1 MQDIDKRYGIH
12 GKWDWIENTL
22 FCGSAGWQRLI
33 SDHRERSIESI
44 YAKKVK
50 KKCQENISQDQTLLK
65 DFLPLSK
72 SIQPTLF
79 KIKDLNPLESSTR
92 TSGAGVLHHLLLN
105 LILLYFEEEL
115 DNFCV
120 TGTLT
125 LEFGRAKTKLSAA
138 FIWTGIKRVQMSEEE
153 NVSLLYNLNDLSSVV
168 LNVAIKSQAL
178 FSVRLIG
185 NSWNSERPAA
195 LNVFWHRRISSDTSF
210 LWPDSSELRNESLN
224 FNSLRSESFWPSQ
237 WSCTTIQSKAVSASQ
252 SKHRCMAHSCIL
264 QLLWPFAGANCQEVE
279 AVLFLMYE
287 Y

>member
-22 FCGSAGWQRLI
+22 FCGSAGWTEVDFWPPRKINRVYICKESQEKMSGKYLTR
-33 SDHRERSIESI
+33 SDSSER
-44 YAKKVK
+44 
-50 KKCQENISQDQTLLK
+50 
-65 DFLPLSK
+65 F
-72 SIQPTLF
+72 
-79 KIKDLNPLESSTR
+79 SSTHFVQNKR
-92 TSGAGVLHHLLLN
+92 SQPFGKQHTNFWSKCPASPLTEPHSAVFWRRIGQFLCYWHLDSRVWKSQN
-105 LILLYFEEEL
+105 KTECCFHL
-115 DNFCV
+115 D
-120 TGTLT
+120 
-125 LEFGRAKTKLSAA
+125 RQ
-138 FIWTGIKRVQMSEEE
+138 RVQMSEEE

-224 FNSLRSESFWPSQ
+224 FNSLRSESFWPPQ
-237 WSCTTIQSKAVSASQ
+237 WSCTKIQSKAVSASQ
-252 SKHRCMAHSCIL
+252 YKHRCKAHSCIL